1 MCHFVVEEGPLW
13 VLCSAGCPVEF
24 YANTSDEGTCIETEG
39 HDTITAPLRVWPC
52 DTRCAIRLFGF
63 LGATY
68 NRKSQHSNVHDMPV
82 LPLQFM
88 VQIILTF
95 SMVCRM
101 ATKLSAVEQIVLQAC
116 RDNPNVSTACTALL
130 LQTHMPEA
138 VRDWVA
144 FMQGLS
150 SEALHTATPDIDEKM
165 VTNALN
171 NLLNKHRL
179 NIIQYGGNLSFH
191 YISEGEALK

>member
-1 MCHFVVEEGPLW
+1 
-13 VLCSAGCPVEF
+13 
-24 YANTSDEGTCIETEG
+24 
-39 HDTITAPLRVWPC
+39 
-52 DTRCAIRLFGF
+52 
-63 LGATY
+63 
-68 NRKSQHSNVHDMPV
+68 
-82 LPLQFM
+82 M
-88 VQIILTF
+88 VQIILTS

-101 ATKLSAVEQIVLQAC
+101 ATKLSAVEQIVLEAC

-130 LQTHMPEA
+130 QQTHMPEA
-138 VRDWVA
+138 VRYWVA

-150 SEALHTATPDIDEKM
+150 SEALHDATPDIDEKM

-179 NIIQYGGNLSFH
+179 NIIQHGGNLSFH